1 MAFKQLVTPNFEAQS
16 AAGACLIQ
24 AQKVVGAG
32 GGPYSATVAANQ
44 TQHQHWD
51 RNLPSDS
58 IAVLWFS
65 HWGTYWNYIQ
75 QRYTYEDYGHVVVWS
90 PSAFGMGRGGFYSS
104 PRSGIGG
111 EWFSSIADVEA
122 AFNST
127 YRFWS
132 EDLNG
137 VRVCAP
143 AAGVPAASKPAAR
156 KPRLFGTENDMIRYY
171 EHANGKNKPG
181 WLVLG
186 LTPNALV
193 LSSQDSANEAAAD
206 LGVNA
211 RKTSY
216 EGFMKYLRSA
226 NPSQAQLDAVSKG

>member
-1 MAFKQLVTPNFEAQS
+1 MAFKQLVAPNFEAKS

-65 HWGTYWNYIQ
+65 HWGTYWNYIE
-75 QRYTYEDYGHVVVWS
+75 QRYTFEDYGHVVVWS

-143 AAGVPAASKPAAR
+143 AAGVPAASKPAVT
-156 KPRLFGTENDMIRYY
+156 KPPILGMENDMIIFYK
-171 EHANGKNKPG
+171 HALGRNKPG

-186 LTPNALV
+186 YTPNALF
-193 LSSQDSANEAAAD
+193 LFDQDEANAWHSRIGKETITVGHD
-206 LGVNA
+206 KFLN
-211 RKTSY
+211 
-216 EGFMKYLRSA
+216 YLRA
-226 NPSQAQLDAVSKG
+226 AGGTEAQIRRVSKG